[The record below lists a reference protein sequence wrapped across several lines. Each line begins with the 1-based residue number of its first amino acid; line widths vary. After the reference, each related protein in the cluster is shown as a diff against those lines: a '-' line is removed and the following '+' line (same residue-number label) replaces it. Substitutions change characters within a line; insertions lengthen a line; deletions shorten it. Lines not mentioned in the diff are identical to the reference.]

1 MGATTPARFTDPA
14 MSTSFPF
21 TLGGQTHTLTI
32 RARRPALVVE
42 VDGRC
47 YTVREHPSAAPGEST
62 LRIDDRLH
70 EVTRTR
76 ESDRIHVKLDRT
88 TWSVGYEDP
97 VTAAQH
103 DAGGDDVLRA
113 DMPGVVVSLNATPGA
128 TVASGDVLL
137 VIESMKMQI
146 NVVAHR
152 DGTVENVHVEVNQS
166 FDKGTELVSLHPNT

>member
-1 MGATTPARFTDPA
+1 

-21 TLGGQTHTLTI
+21 TLDGQTHTLTI

-47 YTVREHPSAAPGEST
+47 YTVSERGSDTPGDST
-62 LRIDDRLH
+62 LVIADRPH
-70 EVTRTR
+70 RVTRTR
-76 ESDRIHVKLDRT
+76 ESDRIHVKLDQT

-113 DMPGVVVSLNATPGA
+113 DMPGVVVSLNVTPGA
-128 TVASGDVLL
+128 AVAGGDVLL

-152 DGTVENVHVEVNQS
+152 DGTVDNVHVEVNQS
-166 FDKGTELVSLHPNT
+166 FDKGTELVSLHPST